1 MNFKKTMTVCMAST
15 MLVSSIIPAF
25 AAEKEVIEGKNM
37 YETAGLIADKQSYS
51 TAILVN
57 LDNSIADGLS
67 ASGLSGAS
75 NAPIL
80 LTKKDS
86 IPTETM
92 QRLKNVNKVY
102 IIGLEA
108 AVSKSVENTLK
119 DKGISVERL
128 GGSDRNK
135 TSYSVANKIS
145 QLKNITSI
153 ALTNGVKGEADSISI
168 ASTAARDGMPV
179 ILTNGKNLE
188 YNTKNVTTYAIG
200 GTSVISEKLVKSTN
214 AVRLGG
220 SDRYKT
226 NKIILDKFYPNA
238 KEYYVAD
245 GYDLKNA
252 LVGSTLAKD
261 APLMLVSKRSDKSVF
276 RGANKISKIGTLSSS
291 IFEDCLRR
299 ASSSSSSNNVSS
311 GLSILLKPTST
322 YEQCKK
328 WAESKNASDLFME
341 ILPILYNTAVENGVD
356 PTLVVAQCAKE
367 TGYCKFGGVLDASFK
382 NPCGLKTPGG
392 GGDKDKNAHTRFDS
406 WEDGVLAQVQ
416 HLALYAGKDGYP
428 LSNPKDPR
436 HFADLFG
443 KCKTVKSLSNN
454 WAGSGY
460 GEDLEKM
467 MKEIMSK

>member
-1 MNFKKTMTVCMAST
+1 MNLKKTMTICMAST
-15 MLVSSIIPAF
+15 ILASSVVPAF
-25 AAEKEVIEGKNM
+25 AAEKEVIQGKNM
-37 YETAGLIADKQSYS
+37 YETAGLIADKQNYS

-67 ASGLSGAS
+67 ASGLSGAA

-80 LTKKDS
+80 LTKKNS
-86 IPTETM
+86 IPDETLK
-92 QRLKNVNKVY
+92 RLKNVSKVY

-108 AVSKSVENTLK
+108 AVSKSVEDTLK
-119 DKGISVERL
+119 SKGISVERL
-128 GGSDRNK
+128 GGANRNQ
-135 TSYSVANKIS
+135 TSYNVANKIS
-145 QLKNITSI
+145 KLKNITSVAI
-153 ALTNGVKGEADSISI
+153 TNGTKGEADSISI

-179 ILTNGKNLE
+179 ILTNGKSID
-188 YNTKNVTTYAIG
+188 YNTKNIKTYAIG
-200 GTSVISEKLVKSTN
+200 GTSVISNNLVKETN
-214 AVRLGG
+214 AERLGG
-220 SDRYKT
+220 ADRYKT
-226 NKIILDKFYPNA
+226 NKIILDKFYPSAN
-238 KEYYVAD
+238 EYYVAD

-261 APLMLVSKRSDKSVF
+261 APLMLVSKKSDKSVF
-276 RGANKISKIGTLSSS
+276 KGANKISKIGTLSSS

-299 ASSSSSSNNVSS
+299 ASSNSSNNNIST
-311 GLSILLKPTST
+311 GLNIISKPTST

-328 WAESKNASDLFME
+328 WAEDKKASDLFME

-356 PTLVVAQCAKE
+356 PTLVVVQCAKE
-367 TGYCKFGGVLDASFK
+367 TGYCRFGGVLDASFK
-382 NPCGLKTPGG
+382 NTCGLKTPSG
-392 GGDKDKNAHTRFDS
+392 GGDKDKNAHTKFDS

-428 LSNPKDPR
+428 VSNPKDPR

-467 MKEIMSK
+467 MNEIMSK

>member
-1 MNFKKTMTVCMAST
+1 MNLKKTMTICMAST
-15 MLVSSIIPAF
+15 ILASSVVPAF
-25 AAEKEVIEGKNM
+25 AAEKEVIQGKNM
-37 YETAGLIADKQSYS
+37 YETAGLIADKQNYS

-67 ASGLSGAS
+67 ASGLSGAA

-80 LTKKDS
+80 LTKKNS
-86 IPTETM
+86 IPDETLK
-92 QRLKNVNKVY
+92 RLKNVSKVY

-108 AVSKSVENTLK
+108 AVSKSVEDTLK
-119 DKGISVERL
+119 SKGISVERL
-128 GGSDRNK
+128 GGANRNQ
-135 TSYSVANKIS
+135 TSYNVANKIS
-145 QLKNITSI
+145 KLKNITSVAI
-153 ALTNGVKGEADSISI
+153 TNGTKGEADSISI

-179 ILTNGKNLE
+179 ILTNGKSID
-188 YNTKNVTTYAIG
+188 YNTKNIKTYAIG
-200 GTSVISEKLVKSTN
+200 GTSVISNNLVKETN
-214 AVRLGG
+214 AERLGG
-220 SDRYKT
+220 ADRYKT
-226 NKIILDKFYPNA
+226 NKIILDKFYPSAN
-238 KEYYVAD
+238 EYYVAD

-261 APLMLVSKRSDKSVF
+261 APLMLVSKKSDKSVF
-276 RGANKISKIGTLSSS
+276 KGANKISKIGTLSSS

-299 ASSSSSSNNVSS
+299 ASSNSSNNNIST
-311 GLSILLKPTST
+311 GLNIISKPTST

-328 WAESKNASDLFME
+328 WAEDKKASDLFME

-356 PTLVVAQCAKE
+356 PTLVVVQCAKE
-367 TGYCKFGGVLDASFK
+367 TGYCRFGGVLDAPFK
-382 NPCGLKTPGG
+382 NTCGLKTPSG
-392 GGDKDKNAHTRFDS
+392 GGDKDKNAHTKFDS

-428 LSNPKDPR
+428 VSNPKDPR

-467 MKEIMSK
+467 MNEIMSK

>member
-1 MNFKKTMTVCMAST
+1 MKKLLSTILSAMLVVSMTVSSASALT
-15 MLVSSIIPAF
+15 VNEI
-25 AAEKEVIEGKNM
+25 KGTDR
-37 YETAGLIADKQSYS
+37 YETSAKIADKQNYS

-67 ASGLSGAS
+67 ASGLSGAA

-128 GGSDRNK
+128 GGSDRNN

-179 ILTNGKNLE
+179 ILTNGKSVE

-200 GTSVISEKLVKSTN
+200 GTSVISDKLVKATN
-214 AVRLGG
+214 AIRLGG
-220 SDRYKT
+220 ANRYKT

-261 APLMLVSKRSDKSVF
+261 APLMLVSKGSDKSVF
-276 RGANKISKIGTLSSS
+276 KGANKISKIGTLSSS

-299 ASSSSSSNNVSS
+299 ASSSSSSDSVSS
-311 GLSILLKPTST
+311 GLSILSKPTST

-416 HLALYAGKDGYP
+416 HLALYAGKEGYP